1 MKILSLTS
9 LLLVISVPVL
19 TAQMYNTS
27 GGVRIGDDFG
37 INFAQRIANK
47 NTVEVILQP
56 GTFTGNEMYA
66 ALLRQHYPLITKR
79 INFYLGGGVYTR
91 SQVLS
96 STDIP
101 VSTGT
106 TGLALTFGGE
116 LTVGR
121 FNLSTDFLPL
131 VVMGGK
137 GNQRFQS
144 SSGVSIRYVMWGRE
158 SGFKKFFKKIFRKK

>member
-1 MKILSLTS
+1 
-9 LLLVISVPVL
+9 
-19 TAQMYNTS
+19 
-27 GGVRIGDDFG
+27 
-37 INFAQRIANK
+37 
-47 NTVEVILQP
+47 
-56 GTFTGNEMYA
+56 
-66 ALLRQHYPLITKR
+66 
-79 INFYLGGGVYTR
+79 VYTR
-91 SQVLS
+91 SQVLT

-101 VSTGT
+101 VSTGS

-158 SGFKKFFKKIFRKK
+158 SGFKKFFKKFFRKK